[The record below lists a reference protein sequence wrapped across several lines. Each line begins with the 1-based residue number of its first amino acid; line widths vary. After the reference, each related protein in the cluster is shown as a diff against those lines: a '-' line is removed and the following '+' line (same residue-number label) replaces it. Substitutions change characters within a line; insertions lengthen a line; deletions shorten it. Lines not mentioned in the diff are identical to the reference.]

1 MLALSLGSVASPAS
15 GSAGS
20 AGIGAT
26 AYRPATEDRR
36 QSSDDDLAT
45 ATVVERARLGDAEAF
60 GRLYHRYHASVYR
73 VIYAQTRSTPLTEDL
88 TADTFFRALRGIES
102 FKLDADLFAPWLFR
116 IARNLVIDNFKAGRT
131 RLEHVQDMSLYEDI
145 ADDAD
150 AELLALLNRERVRA
164 ALAELPDSQRRVIE
178 LRFLGELSHQRG
190 GRPARQHRGRGEA
203 AAVPRAAQPGAVDG
217 RLTVWRRA

>member
-1 MLALSLGSVASPAS
+1 VLALSLGSVASPAS
-15 GSAGS
+15 GSAG
-20 AGIGAT
+20 AGVGVGVGVT
-26 AYRPATEDRR
+26 LQRPATEDRR
-36 QSSDDDLAT
+36 LSDDELAT
-45 ATVVERARLGDAEAF
+45 ASVVERARRGDAEAF

-102 FKLDADLFAPWLFR
+102 FQLDADLFAPWLFR

-150 AELLALLNRERVRA
+150 TEILALLNRERVQL

-178 LRFLGELSHQRG
+178 LRFLGELSISEV
-190 GRPARQHRGRGEA
+190 ADLLDNTE
-203 AAVPRAAQPGAVDG
+203 GAVKQLQYRALRNLA
-217 RLTVWRRA
+217 RLMGD